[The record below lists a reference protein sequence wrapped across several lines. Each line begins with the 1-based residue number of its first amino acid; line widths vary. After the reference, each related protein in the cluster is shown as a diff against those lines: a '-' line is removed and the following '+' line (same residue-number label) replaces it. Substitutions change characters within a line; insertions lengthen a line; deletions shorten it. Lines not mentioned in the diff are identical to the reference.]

1 MDIMELKAVFEWF
14 LLRACFAA
22 LAALIVTVVCFKVYE
37 HIGRLKAAAKRYGW
51 PLVVLFIACS
61 AWATYTAFPTSE
73 EKQAYQE
80 YLNGQSVTNSIW
92 AGIYAPGNISSS
104 GNTTQST
111 ESTEANDSSQNNTNG
126 AQTNTAADS
135 ETNDNE
141 ETEGGSNSGD
151 RHSLTPEDFERG
163 FVLTRIGTNEVHD
176 FNAPEDALINP
187 DWLAF
192 GASRDWEYPSTDDWS
207 FLLGTNEVER
217 LRVFSYGE
225 VMPIPSSTNTY
236 FAPFKTLLGI
246 VPEANWHLIDETNR
260 PSQFWYQISSLNSLK
275 LTWQNA
281 LYGRETNAPASF
293 QMELW
298 PNGNF
303 TYRYDLS
310 RAGLWNGESVTNI
323 LIGAA
328 YEGLAE
334 SVDVSALTNLTSLTF
349 YRLDPSDTPGS
360 DRDGDGLTI
369 EEELFVY
376 HTDPN
381 FNDSDYDGFTD
392 GDEVAS
398 GSNPASRDSDEDGLV
413 DGSDPDPTTETS
425 LVDTDGDGIPDAY
438 ENHWFGGTSAF
449 NVATERD
456 ETGFDLNGKIL
467 GGINPTNAAFEAKVV
482 TTNEFVSWKLFNAFA
497 ADWPQGRTNLIW
509 ERTFAIGRTSA
520 WQQFFLSAAPTN
532 VASWNLLGMELEW
545 ETDEGNS
552 GVLKASPVGD
562 SFRIPLSTN
571 EVPYALTLR
580 LRATGAHT
588 VYSPTPIHLIAYI
601 PEFRVEGGK
610 EIIGESGQKFQVFT
624 DGSDSVIRLNIDHS
638 KRPCKAPVG
647 KDECDMSMFEQMSEY
662 NADFGF
668 TGDMTGGTI
677 NVSRP
682 GALDFP
688 DFSLGVQTSS
698 TFRRTRR
705 GMGGGA
711 VVVLDPSAS
720 WGCNGHG
727 CGYDGLGYDWGGY
740 YYEEDT
746 YPLDSKCLRKSWYR
760 DYGGG
765 YYEGDCEVTVT
776 AGTDSG
782 YVSTDVKDHT
792 GYVYVD
798 GIEVWSDSPEHTYDD
813 TGCGGGYSEDYL
825 GDGCDSCD
833 TDCSNGNCDSSEGPD
848 LGSLKF
854 RIPLGNPVK
863 GQFAG
868 FVWFSTDYPIWISR
882 SIFNVLKH
890 PSATVSDATSY
901 GVRRIVSSDR
911 RGRDLRIQ
919 NISNGVTITI
929 YENDTGK
936 LEHTWEIT
944 NVDGDSSKVRLRK
957 ISRQNNIMTDE
968 MYTYNEDGD
977 WIRFDNIAGIGT
989 QLYIEDDFSYYGDG
1003 VKRETSETTDANGN
1017 VLKRVMTEKARI
1029 GECENAVM
1037 REVYREETTGRNTVY
1052 TYADYWNDP
1061 SHSGRHGQP
1070 RLVWGN
1076 ARAWVYTDFDEKGHE
1091 ILRVE
1096 QRGNADIPGDF
1107 PYVVSNFLYNASTL
1121 ENAFVTVKD
1130 YSPFDGDDCHQD
1142 DAAKARQETRY
1153 VVVNGTATVIGR
1165 TWTRYTRLMRNGYDA
1180 IKKETWQASAP
1191 DAQRTALENLYT
1203 YEITY
1208 SNTGVNTPL
1217 LMRGAVA
1224 ESLDENGRLTENTYS
1239 FTDSVLAQIS
1249 RKSFN
1254 GTPYQTYTVTE
1265 QDATYG
1271 TVLRRSE
1278 RLTSNDAIIS
1288 DEHSSYDE
1296 KNRLRSTTY
1305 LDGTFTTNAYSC
1317 CRLLWRQDREGRKT
1331 LRSAKTGTDHLYN
1344 AEEDV
1349 WLADISTNGQYRVTQ
1364 HFFDGLGRETNTV
1377 VFVGT
1382 TPGEAVEASASTG
1395 KAYSSTSTEYP
1406 YGGNDY
1412 AVRNDERGK
1421 VTISRTDILW
1431 NIIENGEAVF
1441 TNGVEV
1447 LKTKNRTYFG
1457 GGSSMRREWDGDKWT
1472 EDRRFTDYAADGK
1485 RIDYV
1490 VTESSD
1496 CGIVTNSVSTY
1507 DFLERLVTSVVSGV
1521 NGSFITTTCTY
1532 DGTTGR
1538 KLTENTTGSSA
1549 ISYEY
1554 DAYGNLSATIQDGKS
1569 IRNTTTYETI
1579 DGEIYRVTT
1588 RIRMTGNVTNSVQYR
1603 KQQLTGLSN
1612 ELRSKII
1619 SSASSGRV
1627 SVSEKSF
1634 NAETGSLTETSQ
1646 TEDETPIT
1654 ISSRFGLPQEQVTID
1669 GKSVILYD
1677 ALGRE
1682 AEARFYDVGAETPNR
1697 LEVKEYDISGN
1708 VIRILV
1714 DLMDGRSGETLSQ
1727 YDALNR
1733 EVRRIDIIGH
1743 VTEMRYDAIG
1753 RTISVGGDTYPLKSG
1768 YDTQG
1773 RKVSGSTTRDN
1784 GLTWDETNWEF
1795 DAASGVNTAKVYTD
1809 GTQIT
1814 YNYTDNGRKTRT
1826 TWARGVWKQN
1836 AYNER
1841 NLVSG
1846 TTYSDSTTPSV
1857 AYTYSNTGKMASA
1870 SLSDGTAYS
1879 YDYDNRLLNTAENIT
1894 IAGEGYSLPRTY
1906 DDYRRKVKTSV
1917 VHTNV
1922 HHAAK
1927 TRIYDSEN
1935 RVCGYALTNAAG
1947 RGVTV
1952 NIAYNGS
1959 YQNGIMYTLP
1969 NGNTFTVEYDREAPR
1984 KHLVTNRCY
1993 RYGNQQ
1999 MYSYATEYDLLER
2012 PMNATDSLSTARE
2025 WLYNNR
2031 NELALA
2037 VIGTN
2042 SYAYA
2047 YDSIGNREWAALNF
2061 ATNSYIANSLNQYSQ
2076 VDAMQFAYDAD
2087 GNLTQDARY
2096 NYTYDAE
2103 NRLVSVIPI
2112 APTEGSLSIHNRYDH
2127 KGLRIKKIVKRYAN
2141 GWWNNHATHTFIFDG
2156 GNIVLERIA
2165 KADGNHITKEYFWG
2179 VDKSGSEQGAGG
2191 VGGLLAVSV
2200 NGIFSIPCYDHNGNI
2215 VTYISETGGI
2225 EALYVYDAYGNT
2237 IEKSGEKAD
2246 AHSFG
2251 FSTKYHDREVG
2262 LIGYQKRFYC
2272 PDLGRWL
2279 NRDPIGENG
2288 GLNLMSFVMNNPPTR
2303 FDTGG
2308 YFVLPIM
2315 AIPDPTPPPPPEP
2328 SPSITDH
2335 FGNSTDPLGE
2345 ERWFENNYAGWLS
2358 EARRRFTAE
2367 INAAV
2372 DCSSITFNGP
2382 SGRINIYPSDDRGGS
2397 TSKQTPGGN
2406 EQEYGDAGQSDWSAD
2421 KVLGS
2426 FSIDYVTPVTIT
2438 YTSGKKGMR
2447 AYTWTTTMYVEDV
2460 LGTQEGDRIRKIPG
2474 VASITPSRRV
2484 RRASWTLSGSG
2495 ECCIKK

>member
-1 MDIMELKAVFEWF
+1 MVVMDILEFKAAYEWF

-22 LAALIVTVVCFKVYE
+22 LSALILTVVCFKVYE
-37 HIGRLKAAAKRYGW
+37 HIGRPKAAAKRYGW
-51 PLVVLFIACS
+51 PFVILFIACS
-61 AWATYTAFPTSE
+61 AWATYTAFPASE
-73 EKQAYQE
+73 EKNRNVANVPMLPITNTNCQLGDGAE
-80 YLNGQSVTNSIW
+80 IKNWELGNGT
-92 AGIYAPGNISSS
+92 GNIDNT
-104 GNTTQST
+104 GNIQQSHTITLATLTQ
-111 ESTEANDSSQNNTNG
+111 D
-126 AQTNTAADS
+126 
-135 ETNDNE
+135 
-141 ETEGGSNSGD
+141 
-151 RHSLTPEDFERG
+151 DFERG

-176 FNAPEDALINP
+176 FNAPEGAIINP

-192 GASRDWEYPSTDDWS
+192 GASRDWDYPSADDWS
-207 FLLGTNEVER
+207 FLLGTNRIER

-225 VMPIPSSTNTY
+225 VMPIPSFTNTY

-260 PSQFWYQISSLNSLK
+260 PSQFWYHITSLNSLK
-275 LTWQNA
+275 LTWQNV
-281 LYGRETNAPASF
+281 LYGRETNATASF

-298 PNGNF
+298 PDGNF

-310 RAGLWNGESVTNI
+310 RAGLWNGEAVTNI

-328 YEGLAE
+328 NEGLLE

-349 YRLDPSDTPGS
+349 YRLNPADSPGS
-360 DRDGDGLTI
+360 DQDGDGLTV
-369 EEELFVY
+369 EDELFVY

-381 FNDSDYDGFTD
+381 SKDFDYDGFSD
-392 GDEVAS
+392 GDEVAA
-398 GSNPASRDSDEDGLV
+398 GSNPAARDSDGDGLV
-413 DGSDPDPTTETS
+413 DGADPDPMTETS
-425 LVDTDGDGIPDAY
+425 LADADQDGIPDAY
-438 ENHWFGGTSAF
+438 EDHWFGSIAETHSAT
-449 NVATERD
+449 NRD
-456 ETGFDLNGKIL
+456 ETGFTLQEKML
-467 GGINPTNAAFEAKVV
+467 AGINPTNGASALQMTPSGNIA
-482 TTNEFVSWKLFNAFA
+482 SWQLFNAFA
-497 ADWPQGRTNLIW
+497 ADRPANAPEIVW
-509 ERTFAIGRTSA
+509 ERTFTIGRTSA

-532 VASWNLLGMELEW
+532 AASWNLLGMELEW
-545 ETDEGNS
+545 ETDEGAS
-552 GVLKASPVGD
+552 GVLKASPLGD

-571 EVPYALTLR
+571 EVPYALALR

-610 EIIGESGQKFQVFT
+610 EITGKSGQRFQVFT
-624 DGSDSVIRLNIDHS
+624 DGSDSVIRLGIDHS

-647 KDECDMSMFEQMSEY
+647 EDECDMSMFEQMSEY
-662 NADFGF
+662 NPDFGF
-668 TGDMTGGTI
+668 AGDMTGGTI

-688 DFSLGVQTSS
+688 DFSLGVQTST

-711 VVVLDPSAS
+711 IVVLDPSAS
-720 WGCNGHG
+720 WKCNGHG

-740 YYEEDT
+740 YYEEES

-765 YYEGDCEVTVT
+765 YHEGDCEVAVT

-782 YVSTDVKDHT
+782 YVTTDVKNDT

-833 TDCSNGNCDSSEGPD
+833 TDCSNGNCDSMEGPD

-854 RIPLGNPVK
+854 RIPFGNPVK

-868 FVWFSTDYPIWISR
+868 FVWFSTDEPLWISK
-882 SIFNVLKH
+882 SIFNVLSH
-890 PSATVSDATSY
+890 PSATVSDTTSY

-919 NISNGVTITI
+919 DISDGVTITI

-944 NVDGDSSKVRLRK
+944 NVNGDDAKVRLRK
-957 ISRQNNIMTDE
+957 ISRLGNVMSDE
-968 MYTYNEDGD
+968 TFTYQDGD
-977 WIRFDNIAGIGT
+977 WTRFDNIAGIGT
-989 QLYIEDDFSYYGDG
+989 QLYIEDDFYDYGDG
-1003 VKRETSETTDANGN
+1003 IKRETFETTDANGN
-1017 VLKRVMTEKARI
+1017 ILKRVTTEKTRI
-1029 GECENAVM
+1029 GECDNAVM

-1091 ILRVE
+1091 TLRVE

-1107 PYVVSNFLYNASTL
+1107 PYIDSNVLYNASSL

-1130 YSPFDGDDCHQD
+1130 YSPFDGDDCHAD

-1165 TWTRYTRLMRNGYDA
+1165 TWTRYTRLMRNGYEA
-1180 IKKETWQASAP
+1180 IKKETWRETGEDSFLTGLTRLTGLSGLGNA
-1191 DAQRTALENLYT
+1191 NLVNPVNPVKNKLCAYS
-1203 YEITY
+1203 YEIIY
-1208 SNTGVNTPL
+1208 ADTGFGTPL

-1224 ESLDENGRLTENTYS
+1224 ESLDENGILTVNSCSLDGNVLTCETRK
-1239 FTDSVLAQIS
+1239 FTQPSTFNSSPIS
-1249 RKSFN
+1249 HLS
-1254 GTPYQTYTVTE
+1254 YLITE

-1271 TVLRRSE
+1271 NVLLRQE
-1278 RLTSNDAIIS
+1278 RLTANDTVIS
-1288 DEHSSYDE
+1288 AEQSTYDE

-1305 LDGTFTTNAYSC
+1305 LDGTFITNTYSC

-1364 HFFDGLGRETNTV
+1364 HFFDALGHETNTV
-1377 VFVGT
+1377 VCMGT
-1382 TPGEAVEASASTG
+1382 VPGEAEDPDFNAESQSRRETQRG
-1395 KAYSSTSTEYP
+1395 GENTSTNLCTPPHLCSSALKIKYP
-1406 YGGNDY
+1406 YGGSDY
-1412 AVRNDERGK
+1412 SICTDERGK
-1421 VTISRTDILW
+1421 ETVSQTDILGDA
-1431 NIIENGEAVF
+1431 IESSETIF

-1447 LKTKNRTYFG
+1447 LKTKNRTYLG
-1457 GGSSMRREWDGDKWT
+1457 GGSSMRREWLGGSPSSATAWA
-1472 EDRRFTDYAADGK
+1472 EERRFTDYAADGK

-1496 CGIVTNSVSTY
+1496 CGIVTNSVSAY
-1507 DFLERLVTSVVSGV
+1507 DLLGRLVASAVSGV
-1521 NGSFITTTCTY
+1521 NGSVITTICTY

-1538 KLTENTTGSSA
+1538 KLTERTTGSPA

-1554 DAYGNLSATIQDGKS
+1554 DSYGNLSATIQDGKS

-1579 DGEIYRVTT
+1579 DGEVYRVTT

-1619 SSASSGRV
+1619 SLASSGRV

-1634 NAETGSLTETSQ
+1634 SAETGSLTETSQ
-1646 TEDETPIT
+1646 SEDETPMT
-1654 ISSRFGLPQEQVTID
+1654 IVSRYGLPHEQVTID
-1669 GKSVILYD
+1669 GRSVISYD

-1682 AEARFYDVGAETPNR
+1682 AEARFYDIGDETPNR
-1697 LEVKEYDISGN
+1697 IEVKEYDISGN
-1708 VIRILV
+1708 VIRILT

-1727 YDALNR
+1727 YDTLNR
-1733 EVRRIDIIGH
+1733 EVRREDILGH
-1743 VTEMRYDAIG
+1743 AIETSYDPLG
-1753 RTISVGGDTYPLKSG
+1753 RTISVGGDTYPLRSG

-1773 RKVSGSTTRDN
+1773 RKISGSTTRDN

-1795 DAASGVNTAKVYTD
+1795 DAASGVNTAKVYAD
-1809 GTQIT
+1809 GTRIV

-1857 AYTYSNTGKMASA
+1857 AYTYSNAGKMASA

-1879 YDYDNRLLNTAENIT
+1879 YDYDNRLLNTAENIA

-1906 DDYRRKVKTSV
+1906 DDYCRNVKTSV
-1917 VHTNV
+1917 IHTNV
-1922 HHAAK
+1922 HYAAK

-1935 RVCGYALTNAAG
+1935 RVCGYVLTNAAG

-1952 NIAYNGS
+1952 NVSYIGS
-1959 YQNGIMYTLP
+1959 YQNGIAYTFP
-1969 NGNTFTVEYDREAPR
+1969 NGNTFTVDFEREASR
-1984 KHLVTNRCY
+1984 KHLVTNRHY
-1993 RYGNQQ
+1993 WYGNQQ
-1999 MYSYATEYDLLER
+1999 VYSYATQYDLLER
-2012 PMNATDSLSTARE
+2012 PMNAMDSLSAARE

-2031 NELALA
+2031 NELASA

-2042 SYAYA
+2042 SYAYV
-2047 YDSIGNREWAALNF
+2047 YDSIGNREWAAEN
-2061 ATNSYIANSLNQYSQ
+2061 ASTNTYSANALNQYAQ
-2076 VDAMQFAYDAD
+2076 VDSQAIAYDAD
-2087 GNLTQDARY
+2087 GNLTQDDRY
-2096 NYTYDAE
+2096 DYTYDAE
-2103 NRLVSVIPI
+2103 NRLVTVVPI
-2112 APTEGSLSIHNRYDH
+2112 APTEGSLSIYNRYDH
-2127 KGLRIKKIVKRYAN
+2127 KGLRIRKIVKRYAN

-2179 VDKSGSEQGAGG
+2179 IDKSGSEQGAGG

-2200 NGIFSIPCYDHNGNI
+2200 NGVFSIPCYDHNGNI
-2215 VTYISETGGI
+2215 VAYVSENGGI
-2225 EALYVYDAYGNT
+2225 ESLYVYDAYGNT

-2246 AHSFG
+2246 VHSFG

-2272 PDLGRWL
+2272 PDHGRWL
-2279 NRDPIGENG
+2279 NRDPIEEEGGENLYAFCG
-2288 GLNLMSFVMNNPPTR
+2288 NNPINKYDLLGQSTCCREGKKISCSNTYSWDGSVTTMSVSRFFVGVTFLMIDLTSNYVCGSCTR
-2303 FDTGG
+2303 
-2308 YFVLPIM
+2308 YKLHAKVVLPTLSVGAPI
-2315 AIPDPTPPPPPEP
+2315 
-2328 SPSITDH
+2328 SITGASLR
-2335 FGNSTDPLGE
+2335 FGDVKPDA
-2345 ERWFENNYAGWLS
+2345 FAGAVLFS
-2358 EARRRFTAE
+2358 SVGIGAMGTIEASLLR
-2367 INAAV
+2367 
-2372 DCSSITFNGP
+2372 
-2382 SGRINIYPSDDRGGS
+2382 
-2397 TSKQTPGGN
+2397 
-2406 EQEYGDAGQSDWSAD
+2406 
-2421 KVLGS
+2421 LGS
-2426 FSIDYVTPVTIT
+2426 ATAASLGVVGGAEFGMGISYGWYVDYDM
-2438 YTSGKKGMR
+2438 K
-2447 AYTWTTTMYVEDV
+2447 E
-2460 LGTQEGDRIRKIPG
+2460 E
-2474 VASITPSRRV
+2474 
-2484 RRASWTLSGSG
+2484 
-2495 ECCIKK
+2495 